1 MIGRDERVLLLIAA
15 GIMPSTAEWL
25 VSEDEKAGHK
35 PIGTRKAAN
44 MATID
49 AVDAESA
56 AAAWYV
62 NPAVPDAFRRILD
75 AVEFPA
81 QG

>member
-1 MIGRDERVLLLIAA
+1 
-15 GIMPSTAEWL
+15 MPM
-25 VSEDEKAGHK
+25 
-35 PIGTRKAAN
+35 KAAN